1 MRREYGPGKAYGE
14 EIIIFQISVETNW
27 QKYEEIRIRGFD
39 TGKRILSMESFK
51 LRLESLIYHLADIR

>member
-1 MRREYGPGKAYGE
+1 MARNV
-14 EIIIFQISVETNW
+14 IIIFQISVETNW

-51 LRLESLIYHLADIR
+51 LRLESLIYHLADVR